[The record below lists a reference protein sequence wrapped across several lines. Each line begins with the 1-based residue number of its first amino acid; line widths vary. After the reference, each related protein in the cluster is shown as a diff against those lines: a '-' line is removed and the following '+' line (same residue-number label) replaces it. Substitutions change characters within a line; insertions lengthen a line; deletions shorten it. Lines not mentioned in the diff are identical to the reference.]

1 MLILPAV
8 TTGLALLN
16 AHLAFGDKLP
26 VPKRLIT
33 NTNKRGS
40 QVLH

>member
-1 MLILPAV
+1 MLVLPAV

-26 VPKRLIT
+26 VRQII
-33 NTNKRGS
+33 NNNKKKNW
-40 QVLH
+40 